1 MNEFVGDVV
10 LDADQIRDGLQSVA
24 ERLNAASKGRSW

>member
-10 LDADQIRDGLQSVA
+10 DADQIRDGLQSVA
-24 ERLNAASKGRSW
+24 ERLNAASKGRWW